1 MSLVLDRLYH
11 LHWVTGDVARCAQPY
26 LGFYVAFLKPHGFKS
41 LINLRGPN
49 ADFRWWRSEK
59 RAVAALGIAH
69 FDVKLSSK
77 YIPSRS
83 GLAALFD
90 AFEQARAPILLKC
103 SGGQDRTSLAAAL
116 LLLQRNG
123 PAALAKAQAQ
133 FAFWPYL
140 HRPKAYQ
147 RWLKEFPAY
156 AVAEARGAP
165 LGEWARTRYDPQA
178 FAGFLA
184 AKGLSKSYR
193 AFQAEVPR

>member
-1 MSLVLDRLYH
+1 LR
-11 LHWVTGDVARCAQPY
+11 
-26 LGFYVAFLKPHGFKS
+26 PHGFLS

-49 ADFRWWRSEK
+49 AGFRWWRAEK
-59 RAVAALGIAH
+59 RTAERLGIAH

-83 GLAALFD
+83 SLVSLFD
-90 AFEQARAPILLKC
+90 AFERAKTPMLFKC

-116 LLLQRNG
+116 YLLQRNG
-123 PAALAKAQAQ
+123 PESLERAEGQ

-147 RWLKEFPAY
+147 LWLKEFPAY
-156 AVAEARGAP
+156 AVAQAGGRP
-165 LGEWARTRYDPQA
+165 LAEWARTAYDPKA
-178 FAGFLA
+178 FAAYLD

-193 AFQAEVPR
+193 AFQAEGQE